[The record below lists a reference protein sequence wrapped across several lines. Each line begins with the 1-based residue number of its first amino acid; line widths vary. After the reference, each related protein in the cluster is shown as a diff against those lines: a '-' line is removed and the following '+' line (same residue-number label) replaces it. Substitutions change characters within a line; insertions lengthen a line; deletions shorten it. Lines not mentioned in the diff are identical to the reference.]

1 MERMKHILFILI
13 VMTTLAFTTKV
24 MVDNTSVLIT
34 PESELVIKGTT
45 NINSFKCKFNIK
57 EINKPIPLYYNIVN
71 DKIVFERARLVLDN
85 ECFDCGNNGMNKDFM
100 KLLKS
105 DEYPEIEL
113 QLREVN
119 KNNGSHINAL
129 LELRIAGK
137 TKSYHVPVLVKD
149 KVDIF
154 VSGTLKVDITD
165 FNLEAPKKA
174 LGLIVV
180 SDDVEIGFHLNFSEC
195 K

>member
-1 MERMKHILFILI
+1 MKKLVYILI
-13 VMTTLAFTTKV
+13 VLTTLAFTTKV
-24 MVDNTSVLIT
+24 IVYNTSVLIT
-34 PESELVIKGTT
+34 SDSELVIKGTT
-45 NINSFKCKFNIK
+45 NINSFQCKFNIK
-57 EINKPIPLYYNIVN
+57 EINKPIPLFYKVV
-71 DKIVFERARLVLDN
+71 DDRIVFEKAKLVLDN
-85 ECFDCGNNGMNKDFM
+85 ECFDCGNNGMNRDFM

-113 QLREVN
+113 QLKEVN
-119 KNNGSHINAL
+119 KNNGSQINAL

-137 TKSYHVPVLVKD
+137 SKSYHVPIAVKD
-149 KVDIF
+149 KEDIF

-180 SDDVEIGFHLNFSEC
+180 SDYVEISFQLNFKES

>member
-1 MERMKHILFILI
+1 MKKLVYILI
-13 VMTTLAFTTKV
+13 VLTTLAFTTKV
-24 MVDNTSVLIT
+24 IVYNTSVLIT
-34 PESELVIKGTT
+34 SDSELVIKGTT

-57 EINKPIPLYYNIVN
+57 EIDKPIPLYYQVID
-71 DKIVFERARLVLDN
+71 DKMVFEKAKLVLDN
-85 ECFDCGNNGMNKDFM
+85 ECFDCGNNGMNRDFM

-113 QLREVN
+113 QLKQVN
-119 KNNGSHINAL
+119 KNNGSQINAL

-137 TKSYHVPVLVKD
+137 EKSYYVPLSLKD
-149 KVDIF
+149 KEHIF

-180 SDDVEIGFHLNFSEC
+180 SDYVEISFQLNFKEY

>member
-1 MERMKHILFILI
+1 MERMKHILYIMI
-13 VMTTLAFTTKV
+13 VLTTLAFTTKV

-34 PESELVIKGTT
+34 PDSELVIKGTT

-57 EINKPIPLYYNIVN
+57 EINKPIPLYYNVVN

-85 ECFDCGNNGMNKDFM
+85 ECFDCGNKGMNKDFM

-113 QLREVN
+113 QLKEVD
-119 KNNGSHINAL
+119 KNNGSQINAL

-137 TKSYHVPVLVKD
+137 SKSYHVPLLVKD

>member
-1 MERMKHILFILI
+1 MKKIVCILI
-13 VMTTLAFTTKV
+13 VLTTLAFTTELV
-24 MVDNTSVLIT
+24 VDNTTVLIT
-34 PESELVIKGTT
+34 SESELVIKGTT

-57 EINKPIPLYYNIVN
+57 EINKPIPLSYKVI
-71 DKIVFERARLVLDN
+71 DDRMVFEKAKLVLDN
-85 ECFDCGNNGMNKDFM
+85 ECFDCGNKVMNRDFM
-100 KLLKS
+100 KLLRS

-113 QLREVN
+113 QLKEVN

-137 TKSYHVPVLVKD
+137 SKSYHVLLMVKD
-149 KVDIF
+149 TYDIF

-180 SDDVEIGFHLNFSEC
+180 SDHVEISFQLNFSEC

>member
-1 MERMKHILFILI
+1 MERMKHILYIMI
-13 VMTTLAFTTKV
+13 VLTTLAFTTKV

-34 PESELVIKGTT
+34 PDSELVIKGTT

-57 EINKPIPLYYNIVN
+57 EINKPIPLYYKVVN
-71 DKIVFERARLVLDN
+71 DKMVFERARLVLDN
-85 ECFDCGNNGMNKDFM
+85 ECFDCGNKGMNKDFM

-113 QLREVN
+113 QLKEVD

-137 TKSYHVPVLVKD
+137 SKSYHVPLIVKD

-180 SDDVEIGFHLNFSEC
+180 SDDVEIGFQLNFSEC